1 MTNQTNNE
9 KSKNGKRLA
18 LILVALLLIAAVA
31 FGAFTYSRYI
41 TEKEGTGSATVAK
54 WGYTLTIG
62 DGTEN
67 EDMGFSQFYGSQ
79 GTEVANN
86 DDNAAVIAGVTS
98 DKNVVAPGANG
109 SVTFTVGGT
118 AEVAAEVTFT
128 VEETSQV
135 YINISDGENVYK
147 YTPIV
152 FSYGEKANVSIEDIN
167 TALAP
172 LNQKYAPN
180 ASVESATGTISW
192 AWNYSY
198 TAGSAAL
205 TLTKVSGNGAETIA
219 ITEDDVADNNG
230 VSPVDILDTALGQLA
245 AGKAV
250 TKTTV
255 LIGDK
260 TYTIQTTTENT
271 NYCLNEKIVIT
282 MMVAQLE
289 NWS

>member
-41 TEKEGTGSATVAK
+41 SEGSGTGTAQVAA
-54 WGYTLTIG
+54 WGFEAKFTSP
-62 DGTEN
+62 EN
-67 EDMGFSQFYGSQ
+67 SDMGFATDYNSAGPAAQGAGDLLVAAA
-79 GTEVANN
+79 GTESRN
-86 DDNAAVIAGVTS
+86 
-98 DKNVVAPGANG
+98 NVVAPNTKGNT
-109 SVTFTVGGT
+109 TFSLTGT

-135 YINISDGENVYK
+135 YITIADEDDNVYK

-152 FSYGEKANVSIEDIN
+152 FSYDTKANVSIEDIN
-167 TALAP
+167 TALEP

-198 TAGSAAL
+198 TESSAAL

-245 AGKAV
+245 AGKDV

-255 LIGDK
+255 SIGDK
-260 TYTIQTTTENT
+260 EYTIQATTEDT
-271 NYCLNEKIVIT
+271 DYCLTETIEIT
-282 MMVAQLE
+282 LMVAQLE
-289 NWS
+289 SRS

>member
-41 TEKEGTGSATVAK
+41 SEGSGTGTAQVAA
-54 WGYTLTIG
+54 WGFEAEFTSP
-62 DGTEN
+62 EN
-67 EDMGFSQFYGSQ
+67 SDMGFATDYNSAGPAVQGAGDLLVAAA
-79 GTEVANN
+79 GTESRN
-86 DDNAAVIAGVTS
+86 
-98 DKNVVAPGANG
+98 NVVAPNTKG
-109 SVTFTVGGT
+109 STTFSLTGT

-198 TAGSAAL
+198 TAGSDAL

-219 ITEDDVADNNG
+219 ITEGDDTANNG

-245 AGKAV
+245 ADEAV
-250 TKTTV
+250 AKTTV
-255 LIGDK
+255 SIGGT

-271 NYCLNEKIVIT
+271 DYCLNEKIVIT
-282 MMVAQLE
+282 VMVAQLE
-289 NWS
+289 SRS

>member
-79 GTEVANN
+79 GTEVE
-86 DDNAAVIAGVTS
+86 DDTAAVIAGVTN

-152 FSYGEKANVSIEDIN
+152 FSYDTKANVSIEDIN

-245 AGKAV
+245 AGEAV

-255 LIGDK
+255 SIGDK
-260 TYTIQTTTENT
+260 TYTIQTTAENT
-271 NYCLNEKIVIT
+271 NYCLNEEIVIT

-289 NWS
+289 SRS

>member
-41 TEKEGTGSATVAK
+41 TEKEGTGTAQVAA
-54 WGYTLTIG
+54 WGFEAEFTSP
-62 DGTEN
+62 EN
-67 EDMGFSQFYGSQ
+67 SDMGFATDYNSAGPAAQ
-79 GTEVANN
+79 GAGDLLVA
-86 DDNAAVIAGVTS
+86 AAGTKS
-98 DKNVVAPGANG
+98 RNNVVAPNTKG
-109 SVTFTVGGT
+109 STTFSLTGT

-152 FSYGEKANVSIEDIN
+152 FSYGETTNVSIEDIN

-205 TLTKVSGNGAETIA
+205 TLIKVSGSGAETIA
-219 ITEDDVADNNG
+219 ITENDAEDNYG

-255 LIGDK
+255 TIGGK
-260 TYTIQTTTENT
+260 EYTIQTTTENT
-271 NYCLNEKIVIT
+271 DYCLNEKIVIT
-282 MMVAQLE
+282 VMVAQLE
-289 NWS
+289 SRS